1 MIMNYILTLI
11 FAISTLTFSSF
22 SQKGKD
28 RKLTA
33 YLQTKQFSA
42 PTIGNYVEIHI
53 QFVGYTVNY
62 LPVENGLIGELAVQM
77 TITQNDSIVDSDA
90 YRLSTPVMVDSIIDD
105 FYDIKRFALSPGNY
119 KFNLQLMDLN
129 SDKDPVKASFF
140 VNIEEFSDALAI
152 SDVIIAET
160 AYKGGEDSPFYKS
173 GYSIIPRIS
182 TFYPTELSKLPSYI
196 EIYNMNELSDSVF
209 GLKQFV
215 TNAETGEE
223 FPGLTT
229 FSRHTPEAVVP
240 IFRQIDIS
248 TLPTGTYTLNYTVID
263 RNFIELANQTY
274 EFERSNDT
282 EASTIN
288 MDEIVIDP
296 AFQASITR
304 DSVSYFLLS
313 LIPISKPSQVKLI
326 IQEYKAK
333 NEEKQR
339 RMIQAFWKETSGLK
353 MYEEWIRYKAEVI
366 KVQEE
371 YASNYQKGY
380 ETDRGRVYLQY
391 GPPSRKFVRENSPS
405 EFPYEIW
412 EYNKIGVFSN
422 KKFVF
427 YNPDL
432 INNQYRLLHSDMVGE
447 LKNPRWS
454 YELSKR
460 NTKNGNV
467 DDPNEY
473 NPDSWGNNS
482 RQMFGQ

>member
-1 MIMNYILTLI
+1 MKYILIIIVALCTV
-11 FAISTLTFSSF
+11 SFSAF
-22 SQKGKD
+22 SQKEKD

-42 PTIGNYVEIHI
+42 PTVGNYVEIHI
-53 QFVGYTVNY
+53 QFVGYTLNY
-62 LPVENGLIGELAVQM
+62 LPVENGLIGEVAVQM
-77 TITQNDSIVDSDA
+77 TISQNDSIVNSDA
-90 YRLSTPVMVDSIIDD
+90 YRLNTPVMVDSIIDD
-105 FYDIKRFALSPGNY
+105 FYDIKRFALNPGNY
-119 KFNLQLMDLN
+119 KVNLQLLDMN
-129 SDKDPVKASFF
+129 SDKDPVKATFMIN
-140 VNIEEFSDALAI
+140 VEEFSDALAI
-152 SDVIIAET
+152 SDVLIAES
-160 AYKGGEDSPFYKS
+160 AYKGGEESPFYKS

-182 TFYPTELSKLPSYI
+182 TFYPAELSNLPAYI
-196 EIYNMNELSDSVF
+196 EIYNMNELSDSVY
-209 GLKQFV
+209 GLKQYI

-223 FPGLTT
+223 LSNLTIY
-229 FSRHTPEAVVP
+229 SRHTPEAVTP
-240 IFRQIDIS
+240 IFRQIDL
-248 TLPTGTYTLNYTVID
+248 TTVPTGTYTLNYTVID
-263 RNFIELANQTY
+263 RNFIELASQSF
-274 EFERSNDT
+274 EFERSNDL
-282 EASTIN
+282 ESTIN
-288 MDEIVIDP
+288 MSDIVIDP
-296 AFQASITR
+296 AFQASITS
-304 DSVSYFLLS
+304 DSVSYYLLS

-326 IQEYKAK
+326 IAEYKSK

-339 RMIQAFWKETSGLK
+339 KMIQAFWKETSGLK
-353 MYEEWIRYKAEVI
+353 MYDAWIRYKIEVN
-366 KVQEE
+366 KVEE
-371 YASNYQKGY
+371 TYSSNYQKGY

-391 GPPSRKFVRENSPS
+391 GPPSRTFVRENSPS
-405 EFPYEIW
+405 EYPYEIW

-454 YELSKR
+454 YELAKR

>member
-1 MIMNYILTLI
+1 MNNIFTLLLVLS
-11 FAISTLTFSSF
+11 ALTFSAF
-22 SQKGKD
+22 SQKDKD

-42 PTIGNYVEIHI
+42 PTIGNYIEIHI

-62 LPVENGLIGELAVQM
+62 LPVENGLIGEVAVQM
-77 TITQNDSIVDSDA
+77 TISQNDSIINSDA

-105 FYDIKRFALSPGNY
+105 FYDLKRFALNPGNY
-119 KFNLQLMDLN
+119 KVNLQLMDLN
-129 SDKDPVKASFF
+129 SDKDPVKASFGIN
-140 VNIEEFSDALAI
+140 VEEFSDVIAI
-152 SDVIIAET
+152 SDIIIAET
-160 AYKGGEDSPFYKS
+160 AYKGDEESPFYKS

-182 TFYPTELSKLPSYI
+182 TFYPSELTNLPTYI
-196 EIYNMNELSDSVF
+196 EIYNMNELTDTVF
-209 GLKQFV
+209 GLKQYI
-215 TNAETGEE
+215 TNAETGDE
-223 FPGLTT
+223 FSELTV
-229 FSRHTPEAVVP
+229 FSTHLPEAVVP
-240 IFRQIDIS
+240 VFRQIDIS

-263 RNFIELANQTY
+263 RNFIELANQTF
-274 EFERSNDT
+274 EFERSNDI
-282 EASTIN
+282 ESTIN
-288 MDEIVIDP
+288 MADISIDP
-296 AFQASITR
+296 AFQKSISR
-304 DSVSYFLLS
+304 DSVTYFLLS

-339 RMIQAFWKETSGLK
+339 KMIQAFWKETSGLK
-353 MYEEWIRYKAEVI
+353 MYDEWMKYKEQVL

-460 NTKNGNV
+460 NTKNGNI
-467 DDPNEY
+467 DDADADNPN
-473 NPDSWGNNS
+473 SWGNNS